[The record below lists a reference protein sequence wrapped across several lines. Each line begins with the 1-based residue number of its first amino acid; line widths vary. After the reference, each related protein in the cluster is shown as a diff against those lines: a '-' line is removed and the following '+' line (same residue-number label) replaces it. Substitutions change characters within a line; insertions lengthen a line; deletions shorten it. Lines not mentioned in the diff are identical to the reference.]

1 MIALL
6 LGHWKTAVLAAL
18 GASMALLLALWRIEA
33 GHARRLEQ
41 AAVAAQAAD
50 RQDQAKAAA
59 SQAAEST
66 IDRGAARDAQALT
79 LHTEN
84 THAIGGAAGSGQ
96 GLDPDL
102 NAAGRRGLCGFASYA
117 EDPACVQ
124 LRGADPG
131 GRPQAGGADG
141 PAAP

>member
-6 LGHWKTAVLAAL
+6 LSQWKTAGLVALLAL
-18 GASMALLLALWRIEA
+18 LALLLALWRIEA
-33 GHARRLEQ
+33 GHARKLAQQ
-41 AAVAAQAAD
+41 AAAAQAAD

-59 SQAAEST
+59 SQAAEAT
-66 IDRGAARDAQALT
+66 VDRGADRDTHTLT

-84 THAIGGAAGSGQ
+84 THAIEAAAGFGQ
-96 GLDPDL
+96 GLDPGL
-102 NAAGRRGLCGFASYA
+102 NAAGRRGLCGFAAYQA
-117 EDPACVQ
+117 DPACVQ
-124 LRGADPG
+124 LRGPDPG